1 VKQGG
6 SYFQGFSLT
15 VSSGTGNYTQDI
27 VLANDNCA
35 INSVTVTPDKYG
47 ATDYITIQHLDINGN
62 VISPRGTL
70 ADTIYNLGAGVSI
83 MLDFSA
89 LELFAKGEKLRVI
102 YTNVAG
108 VAMNLYIIAERI
120 R

>member
-1 VKQGG
+1 MT
-6 SYFQGFSLT
+6 L
-15 VSSGTGNYTQDI
+15 
-27 VLANDNCA
+27 
-35 INSVTVTPDKYG
+35 TPDKYG
-47 ATDYITIQHLDINGN
+47 ATDYITIQHLDVNGN
-62 VISPRGTL
+62 VMSPRGTL
-70 ADTIYNLGAGVSI
+70 GDTIYNLGAGVSI

-89 LELFAKGEKLRVI
+89 LELFAMGEKLRVI